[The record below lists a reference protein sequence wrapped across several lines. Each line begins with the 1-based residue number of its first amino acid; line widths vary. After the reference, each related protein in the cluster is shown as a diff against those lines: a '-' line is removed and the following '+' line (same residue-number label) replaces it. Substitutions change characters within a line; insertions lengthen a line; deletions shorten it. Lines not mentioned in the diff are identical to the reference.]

1 MIVKAVKNR
10 KRRDI
15 KIDKIY
21 AVLSME
27 KQADSGEYQIRIVDD
42 FGGLSVYDMQD
53 FEIFKDSKKDYHV
66 QEYIFVY
73 QMIAYP
79 DFLERYYA
87 DEKIERQTLEK
98 SIQKIYE
105 SDLTEEELVKLI
117 LSNNDRFLETANF
130 LLAVSKKLKD
140 DSSKKIAKYY
150 LSHFDESQLLM
161 PAICEVLQRFFNREV
176 YNLFLAFLSS
186 SELKDDFTKEKF
198 ISYFNTYY

>member
-1 MIVKAVKNR
+1 
-10 KRRDI
+10 
-15 KIDKIY
+15 
-21 AVLSME
+21 
-27 KQADSGEYQIRIVDD
+27 
-42 FGGLSVYDMQD
+42 
-53 FEIFKDSKKDYHV
+53 
-66 QEYIFVY
+66 
-73 QMIAYP
+73 MIAYP

-105 SDLTEEELVKLI
+105 SDLTEEEIVKLI

-186 SELKDDFTKEKF
+186 SELKDDFTKEKI

>member
-66 QEYIFVY
+66 QEYTFVY

-186 SELKDDFTKEKF
+186 SELKDDFTKEKI